1 MNAPAP
7 PSTSM
12 TDLQPKRAPSARW
25 HQRILSICFI
35 IFAFEVGL
43 FLLIFPWMPSWDLN
57 WVPLQSPVLGKLWM
71 SPHFRGVL
79 SGVGLLNIYVAFVE
93 LFRQLRSFFK

>member
-1 MNAPAP
+1 MP
-7 PSTSM
+7 
-12 TDLQPKRAPSARW
+12 DLQPKRTFFARW

-43 FLLIFPWMPSWDLN
+43 FLLIFPWLPLWDLN
-57 WVPLQSPVLGKLWM
+57 WVPLQSPALGELWM
-71 SPHFRGVL
+71 SPHFRGAL
-79 SGVGLLNIYVAFVE
+79 SGVGLLNIYVALAE